1 MPLPNDI
8 SSELKAELFELLT
21 PEFKDNDCCGEL
33 VAESDDDFGSLL
45 LLFDISLFSG
55 FCWTRPNRYLTTQHH

>member
-33 VAESDDDFGSLL
+33 VAESDDDFGRSIASL
-45 LLFDISLFSG
+45 
-55 FCWTRPNRYLTTQHH
+55 